1 MTYFLHMSEKE
12 QIKFVEPDK
21 LGKHQNGYNPSGGMY
36 LSRVIKDKDSEL
48 SSAWREHS
56 KQFVCKDEVLGDEET
71 TMSKW
76 VNGFQ
81 HFYSIDINYRIMI
94 IKTRDDLRKLFENYG
109 VSDNFTSPKIPE
121 IINEITIYQNFL
133 KNLKKDKL
141 DIIENHP
148 EEIIKLVTKSKT
160 HIVDIK
166 DGMVV
171 VPKNKGVTIEFVSAV
186 FVKLKKLYGELMQ
199 EHRHFYREGDGK
211 CMYRR
216 SQYNTINWNKM
227 RDDGYSGIYYT
238 QNIIDAAMSDGYL
251 YEFYW
256 KDFLQYLRTDTL
268 IVWKDDVMTV
278 ETKEN
283 VLKSFESQ

>member
-1 MTYFLHMSEKE
+1 
-12 QIKFVEPDK
+12 
-21 LGKHQNGYNPSGGMY
+21 
-36 LSRVIKDKDSEL
+36 
-48 SSAWREHS
+48 
-56 KQFVCKDEVLGDEET
+56 
-71 TMSKW
+71 
-76 VNGFQ
+76 
-81 HFYSIDINYRIMI
+81 
-94 IKTRDDLRKLFENYG
+94 LFENYG
-109 VSDNFTSPKIPE
+109 VRDNFTSPKIPT

-141 DIIENHP
+141 DIVENHP
-148 EEIIKLVTKSKT
+148 EEIIKLVTKGKT

-199 EHRHFYREGDGK
+199 EHRHFYHEGDGK

-216 SQYNTINWNKM
+216 SRYNTINWNKM

-238 QNIIDAAMSDGYL
+238 QNIIDAAMSDKYL

-256 KDFLQYLRTDTL
+256 KEFMKYLRTDTL
-268 IVWKDDVMTV
+268 IVWKDDVLTS